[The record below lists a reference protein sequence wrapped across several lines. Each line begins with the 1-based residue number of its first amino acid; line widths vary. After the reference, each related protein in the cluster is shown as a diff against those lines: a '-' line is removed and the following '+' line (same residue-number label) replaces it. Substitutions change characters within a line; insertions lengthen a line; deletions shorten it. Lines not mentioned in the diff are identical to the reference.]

1 MLIATLV
8 CCVVAG
14 LVACEVLVGRPLEL
28 DNGAGCAGSRCRLP
42 ALEAATRAAPLLLAG
57 LGVPLAVSHPLHGLA
72 SLAVA
77 ALLFGLGLACSRA
90 ARTARS
96 RAAQE

>member
-1 MLIATLV
+1 MLIVTLV

-14 LVACEVLVGRPLEL
+14 LVLCETLVGRPLEL
-28 DNGAGCAGSRCRLP
+28 DDGATCAEKRCRLS

-57 LGVPLAVSHPLHGLA
+57 LGLPLAVSHPLHGLA

-90 ARTARS
+90 ARAARIK
-96 RAAQE
+96 AAQE